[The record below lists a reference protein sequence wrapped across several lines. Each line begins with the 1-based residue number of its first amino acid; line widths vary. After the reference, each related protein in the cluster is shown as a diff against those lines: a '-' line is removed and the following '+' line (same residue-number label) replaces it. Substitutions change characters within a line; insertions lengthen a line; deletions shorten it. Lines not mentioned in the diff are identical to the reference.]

1 MLYNNQE
8 IEITRKLE
16 IYEVI
21 ISLLPI
27 WLTIGGAIGGGLAGL
42 GMVSIIYV
50 NRTINKIYLKI
61 LSSII
66 ITSILSMI
74 YFIIAKFVLN
84 LI

>member
-27 WLTIGGAIGGGLAGL
+27 WLIIGGAIGGGLAGL
-42 GMVSIIYV
+42 GIVSIIYGK
-50 NRTINKIYLKI
+50 RTK
-61 LSSII
+61 
-66 ITSILSMI
+66 
-74 YFIIAKFVLN
+74 
-84 LI
+84 

>member
-1 MLYNNQE
+1 MLYNNQG

-16 IYEVI
+16 IYEAI

-27 WLTIGGAIGGGLAGL
+27 WLIIGGAIGGGLARL
-42 GMVSIIYV
+42 GIVSIIYV